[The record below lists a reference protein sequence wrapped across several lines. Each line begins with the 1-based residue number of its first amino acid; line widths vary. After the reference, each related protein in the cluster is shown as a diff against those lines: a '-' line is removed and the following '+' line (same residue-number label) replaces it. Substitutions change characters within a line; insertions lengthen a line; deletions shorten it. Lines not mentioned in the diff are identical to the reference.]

1 MQLIKAR
8 DVLALVDLSADQLRE
23 WTIRRALIPADMKPK
38 GRGFPA
44 RYSWRTVLLLRVAV
58 VLKEEFRVE
67 LQAHRDLFAA
77 IREELIG
84 FSFPALWGLALALHG
99 MRRCEV
105 IDPRM
110 PVSKDGNVLVV
121 HLDPHLE
128 VLSVGLGISEPM
140 PQLPLFSALDIR

>member
-67 LQAHRDLFAA
+67 LQAHRDLFAT
-77 IREELIG
+77 IRGELIG
-84 FSFPALWGLALALHG
+84 FSFPALWGLALALHA

-105 IDPRM
+105 IDPQV
-110 PVSKDGNVLVV
+110 PVAKDGNVLVV
-121 HLDPHLE
+121 HLGPHLE
-128 VLSVGLGISEPM
+128 VLSVGFGISEPM
-140 PQLPLFSALDIR
+140 PQLPLFPALDIR

>member
-23 WTIRRALIPADMKPK
+23 WTIRRALIPADVKPK

-58 VLKEEFRVE
+58 VLKSEFRVE
-67 LQAHRDLFAA
+67 LQAHRNLFAA
-77 IREELIG
+77 IREELAG
-84 FSFPALWGLALALHG
+84 FSFPALWGLALVLHG

-105 IDPRM
+105 IDPRV
-110 PVSKDGNVLVV
+110 PVAKADNVLVI

-140 PQLPLFSALDIR
+140 PQLPLFPALKIR

>member
-23 WTIRRALIPADMKPK
+23 WTIRRALIPADVKPK
-38 GRGFPA
+38 GRGSPA

-58 VLKEEFRVE
+58 VLKSEFRVE
-67 LQAHRDLFAA
+67 LQAHRNLFAA
-77 IREELIG
+77 IREELAG

-105 IDPRM
+105 IDPRV
-110 PVSKDGNVLVV
+110 PVAKDGNVLVV

-128 VLSVGLGISEPM
+128 VLSVGFGISEPI
-140 PQLPLFSALDIR
+140 PQLPLFPALKIR